1 VIPAAGVHSE
11 TVSAGTVMIDLGE
24 VPRHRSVA
32 PPAEEEPAWTPRH
45 RRLFGAIVSIVLIG
59 LGATVPVAPP
69 LAAARLETEG
79 RDYVLYGADHYY
91 AFGLGE
97 GPGDRTVTAYGL
109 PDGEPA
115 WRVQVLR
122 SREGWLTVPGVGP
135 PTMIS
140 DESSV
145 ADDPS
150 VRDAA
155 VVASSGRVLYRTGA
169 QLLGIAPSGGV
180 LLWTSRGGEFGLAAG
195 ARHLVGRDLGT
206 GRARWSYDAPP
217 GAWLW
222 WDPND
227 GGLRTVA
234 VQLPSGRLEM
244 RDLEGGRLLV
254 AADVLQPRTTA
265 EPSGAVQLAG
275 DLVLVEE
282 WRDGRV
288 WVTAYG
294 QRRLDRRWTIP
305 MDLASE
311 YVEPCGDVLCVGGL
325 NGGIRVLD
333 AATGVTVWASDRW
346 SFLEPVGDH
355 LLAGPA
361 GARPGGAG
369 LMVLDR
375 RTGRVRAD
383 LGRWT
388 PVWPVPA
395 DGQPIAVR
403 HDLRNSRSWFGRI
416 DVVRG
421 KVYAVGSVTGVT
433 DDCRAGREYVT
444 CRRPDGRTGV
454 WQLPRA

>member
-1 VIPAAGVHSE
+1 MV
-11 TVSAGTVMIDLGE
+11 IDLGE
-24 VPRHRSVA
+24 VPRRQPAA
-32 PPAEEEPAWTPRH
+32 PPAEEEGAAWSPGQ
-45 RRLFGAIVSIVLIG
+45 RRLFGAIASILLIW
-59 LGATVPVAPP
+59 LGATVPVPPP
-69 LAAARLETEG
+69 LAAARLDTEG
-79 RDYVLYGADHYY
+79 RDYVLYGSDHYY
-91 AFGLGE
+91 AFGLGD

-109 PDGEPA
+109 PDGATA
-115 WRVQVLR
+115 WRVRVLR
-122 SREGWLTVPGVGP
+122 SKESWLTVPKVGP
-135 PTMIS
+135 PTLIS
-140 DESSV
+140 DETAA
-145 ADDPS
+145 ADATT
-150 VRDAA
+150 VGDAA
-155 VVASSGRVLYRTGA
+155 VVASSGRVLYRAGA
-169 QLLGIAPSGGV
+169 QLIGIAPSGGV
-180 LLWTSRGGEFGLAAG
+180 RLWTSRSGEFGVEAG
-195 ARHLVGRDLGT
+195 GRHLVGHDLT
-206 GRARWSYDAPP
+206 ARRARWSYDAPA

-227 GGLRTVA
+227 GGLRAVA
-234 VQLPSGRLEM
+234 VLLPSGRLEL
-244 RDLEGGRLLV
+244 RDLEAGRLV
-254 AADVLQPRTTA
+254 AAADVLRPRNPA

-275 DLVLVEE
+275 DLVLVED

-294 QRRLDRRWTIP
+294 RQRLDRRWTTP

-311 YVEPCGDVLCVGGL
+311 YVEPCGGLLCVGGL

-333 AATGVTVWASDRW
+333 AATGRTTWASDRW
-346 SFLEPVGDH
+346 SFLEPVGDY

-369 LMVLDR
+369 LMVLDP

-388 PVWPVPA
+388 PVWPVPP

-416 DVVRG
+416 DVARGQVFTVR
-421 KVYAVGSVTGVT
+421 AVTGVT

>member
-1 VIPAAGVHSE
+1 
-11 TVSAGTVMIDLGE
+11 VSAGTVIIDLGE
-24 VPRHRSVA
+24 VPRRRSAA
-32 PPAEEEPAWTPRH
+32 PPDEEERAWSPRH
-45 RRLFGAIVSIVLIG
+45 RWLLGGIVSIVLIG

-69 LAAARLETEG
+69 LVAARLDTEG
-79 RDYVLYGADHYY
+79 RDYVLYGTDHYY
-91 AFGLGE
+91 AFGLGD
-97 GPGDRTVTAYGL
+97 GPGGRTVTAYGL
-109 PDGEPA
+109 PGGETA
-115 WRVQVLR
+115 WRVPLLR
-122 SREGWLTVPGVGP
+122 SREGWLTVPAAGP
-135 PTMIS
+135 PTLIS
-140 DESSV
+140 DETEIG
-145 ADDPS
+145 ADDIAP

-155 VVASSGRVLYRTGA
+155 VVAASGRVLYRTGA
-169 QLLGIAPSGGV
+169 QLIGITPSGTV
-180 LLWTSRGGEFGLAAG
+180 LMWTSRGGEFGVAAG
-195 ARHLVGRDLGT
+195 GRHLVGRDLDT
-206 GRARWSYDAPP
+206 GRVHWTYDAPP

-227 GGLRTVA
+227 GGLAAVA
-234 VQLPSGRLEM
+234 VLLPSGRLEL
-244 RDLEGGRLLV
+244 RDLEGGGLV
-254 AADVLQPRTTA
+254 AAADVLRPRNPA

-275 DLVLVEE
+275 DLVLVED

-294 QRRLDRRWTIP
+294 RQRLDRRWTTP

-311 YVEPCGDVLCVGGL
+311 YVEPCGDLLCVGGL
-325 NGGIRVLD
+325 NGGIRVLE
-333 AATGVTVWASDRW
+333 AATGRTAWASDRW

-388 PVWPVPA
+388 PVWPVPP
-395 DGQPIAVR
+395 DGQPIAIR
-403 HDLRNSRSWFGRI
+403 HDLRNSRSWVGRI

-421 KVYAVGSVTGVT
+421 KVYVVGAVTGVT